1 MIGGSSTVENIWSLL
16 LACFGCLVG
25 EELDRY
31 SACRQGADLDIKKDS
46 RRAIDG
52 GGHFHNL
59 SA

>member
-31 SACRQGADLDIKKDS
+31 SARRQGADLDVKKDS
-46 RRAIDG
+46 RQKIDG
-52 GGHFHNL
+52 GGHFRSL